1 MLICEKHGIV
11 GFMKEKRVA
20 KMIKTVSM
28 TDIGLKRKL
37 NQDYVFTTDSEIG
50 NLPNLYLVADGM
62 GGHKAGDYAS
72 KYAIETIIE
81 EIKSKK
87 ETDTFAALNK
97 AIIEA
102 NTRIRNKAAEDDNMT
117 GMGTTLVAAVVENDV
132 LKVAN
137 IGDSR
142 LYLIHD
148 EIKQITI
155 DHSLVEEMV
164 RLGGLNRE
172 EARNHE
178 KKNIIT
184 RAIGAEN
191 HVQADFFEV
200 KLQKGDQIL
209 MCTDGVSNMLTD
221 EEILEILKEQVN
233 EEKRVEHLVQAA
245 NEHGGRDNMGIVLIS
260 L

>member
-1 MLICEKHGIV
+1 
-11 GFMKEKRVA
+11 
-20 KMIKTVSM
+20 MIKTVSA

-37 NQDYVFTTDSEIG
+37 NQDYVFTADTRVG

-62 GGHKAGDYAS
+62 GGHKAGGFASQYAV
-72 KYAIETIIE
+72 ETIVE
-81 EIKSKK
+81 EISSKK
-87 ETDTFAALNK
+87 EEDIFAALNS

-102 NTRIRNKAAEDDNMT
+102 NARLRRKAAEDESMA
-117 GMGTTLVAAVVENDV
+117 GMGTTLVAAVIENGL

-142 LYLIHD
+142 LYLIH
-148 EIKQITI
+148 EGIEQITV

-164 RLGGLNRE
+164 RLGGLDRE

-191 HVQADFFEV
+191 RIKPDFFEV
-200 KLQKGDQIL
+200 RLQEGDLIL

-221 EEILEILKEQVN
+221 EEILQILKEEVS
-233 EEKRVEHLVQAA
+233 EEERVEHLVQAA
-245 NEHGGRDNMGIVLIS
+245 NEHGGRDNMGIILLS